1 MKYLGIDYGRKR
13 IGLAIS
19 DFTAMIS
26 MPLDV
31 IRVSSKKET
40 IEAIR
45 EVCEEKEVGHIV
57 LGLPLNMDGT
67 RGEMA
72 EEASSFAEDLRSV
85 LNVEVLEWDERLSSA
100 FAEKALLEGDMSRSY
115 RKTVKDKIAAQSI
128 LQSYL
133 DSRKEDFFGQ
143 YD

>member
-31 IRVSSKKET
+31 IRVRSKKET
-40 IEAIR
+40 IDAIR
-45 EVCEEKEVGHIV
+45 EVCEEKDVGHIV

-67 RGEMA
+67 RGEMT
-72 EEASSFAEDLRSV
+72 EEASSFAEDLRSA

-100 FAEKALLEGDMSRSY
+100 FAEKALLENDMSRSY
-115 RKTVKDKIAAQSI
+115 RKTVRDKIAAQSI

-133 DSRKEDFFGQ
+133 DSRQEDFFGQ

>member
-26 MPLDV
+26 MPFDV
-31 IRVSSKKET
+31 IHVRSKRET
-40 IEAIR
+40 IDAIR
-45 EVCEEKEVGHIV
+45 EVCEEKEVECIV
-57 LGLPLNMDGT
+57 LGLPLNMDGS

-72 EEASSFAEDLRSV
+72 EEASSFAEALRSAM
-85 LNVEVLEWDERLSSA
+85 NVEVLEWDERLSSA
-100 FAEKALLEGDMSRSY
+100 FAEKALLENDMSRSY

-133 DSRKEDFFGQ
+133 DSRQEDFSGQ